1 MQNLFKKG
9 LILLFLFFTC
19 PTWGQGDF
27 SAALI
32 ADAQSGYLF
41 LKENTKVEMPPA
53 SLTKLMTLYLTF
65 SALEKGWLK
74 WEDELPVSEYAASQ
88 PRTHLGLFPGQ
99 KLTVRQAVEGM
110 IVHSAND
117 AAVVLAEALGK
128 DEVRFS
134 QIMTQ
139 TAQQLNMFQTEFK
152 NASGLHVEG
161 QKTTAHDMALLALA
175 LIHHF
180 PQYYPLFSKTSF
192 DYNGRSYTTHN
203 RLLSDYPGTEGMK
216 TGYVSAVGYN
226 MISTVQ
232 QNGSR
237 LVGIILGAD
246 SGFSR
251 DQKMQQLLD
260 RGFQFVQRQKK
271 AVEDGLLSPAMDPL
285 HQRILLRKTD
295 LAIYAPDVPQN
306 IKMSMKRII
315 VPQISPSNETRFL
328 GGSDWAIQVGAFR
341 SMNQAVKMSQRA
353 FNLLEMNKLKI
364 VSEPAHSLYRA
375 QLVGFSDKKDAI
387 QACNRLNQKDCP
399 CIIVMKS

>member
-9 LILLFLFFTC
+9 LILLFLFFAC

-27 SAALI
+27 SATLI

-128 DEVRFS
+128 DEARFS